1 MNKILLTALFSI
13 CTLFAIGQTSNQKP
27 LIGISCS
34 HSGDNSSTR
43 MTYTESVIQAGGTP
57 MLIPITSDS
66 IVLRNI
72 ISRLDGIIL
81 IGGGDIH
88 PSYYK
93 EEPIEQCGEADSLR
107 DIYDIALIRMAHD
120 FNVPMLGICR
130 GEQLINVAFGG
141 TLYQDIPSQ
150 HPDTS
155 VCHNQEEPSSTP
167 THQITFSTDSELA
180 TILGNNKLMTNSHHH
195 QAVKQVA
202 PGFRITAWASDSIPE
217 AIEAIEYPIW
227 GVQFHPETRTVAGDE
242 VSSRIFRFLIN
253 KATTFQQAK
262 KIHKKHFTID
272 THTDTPLDFHGNYN
286 LGTREWTQVCV
297 PKMEEGHLDGQYLAC
312 WIAQGPC
319 DEKHSKEAV
328 ALIDSLIDCIEWQI
342 EINKDVCAIARTPE
356 DLARLK
362 AEGKKAYYIGIEN
375 AYGIGKDLKNI
386 KRFHDR
392 GVTYIT
398 LCHTKHND
406 LCDSSSDAT
415 PGWGGLSPFGKKAI
429 KLMNKLG
436 ILIDLSHAHENTFW
450 DVMKHSKKPLFASH
464 SSAKALLNHDRNL
477 TDEQLRAF
485 TQTNGVAQ
493 ACIVDLFINKNPKEA
508 TLTDFMN
515 HLYHMIEVAGIDHV
529 GIGTDFD
536 GGGGVQGCNGDN
548 DLINITVRML
558 EKGFSE
564 EDIAKVWGGN
574 FLRVMKEVQEK

>member
-1 MNKILLTALFSI
+1 MNKILLTTLLSVCTLFSI
-13 CTLFAIGQTSNQKP
+13 GQTHQKP

-34 HSGDNSSTR
+34 HPNDNSSTR
-43 MTYTESVIQAGGTP
+43 TTYTESIIQSGGIP
-57 MLIPITSDS
+57 MLIPITTDS

-72 ISRLDGIIL
+72 VSQLDGIIL

-88 PSYYK
+88 PSYYN
-93 EEPIEQCGEADSLR
+93 EEPIEQLGEVDTLR
-107 DIYDIALIRMAHD
+107 DIYDITLIRMAHD

-141 TLYQDIPSQ
+141 SLYQDIPSQ
-150 HPDTS
+150 HTDTT
-155 VCHNQEEPSSTP
+155 VCHSQKEPSDIP
-167 THQITFSTDSELA
+167 THKIIFSTDSELA
-180 TILGNNKLMTNSHHH
+180 TVFGQHELMTNSHHH
-195 QAVKQVA
+195 QAVKQIA
-202 PGFRITAWASDSIPE
+202 PGFKITAWANDSIPE

-242 VSSRIFRFLIN
+242 TSSRIFRFLVN
-253 KATTFQQAK
+253 KANTFRRAK
-262 KIHKKHFTID
+262 EIHKKYLTID
-272 THTDTPLDFHGNYN
+272 THTDTPLDFHGSYN

-297 PKMEEGHLDGQYLAC
+297 PKMEEGYLDAQYLAC

-319 DEKHSKEAV
+319 DEKHSNEAV
-328 ALIDSLIDCIEWQI
+328 ALIDSLIDCIDKQI
-342 EINKDVCAIARTPE
+342 EMNKDVCAIARTPE
-356 DLARLK
+356 DLIRLK
-362 AEGKKAYYIGIEN
+362 SEGKKAYYIGIEN

-386 KRFHDR
+386 KHFHDR

-406 LCDSSSDAT
+406 LCDSSSDFT
-415 PGWGGLSPFGKKAI
+415 PGWGGLSSYGKKAVKI
-429 KLMNKLG
+429 MDKLG

-450 DVMKHSKKPLFASH
+450 DVMKYSKKPLFASH
-464 SSAKALLNHDRNL
+464 SSARALLDHDRNL

-485 TQTNGVAQ
+485 AKTNGVAQ
-493 ACIVDLFINKNPKEA
+493 ACIVDLFLNKNPKEA

-529 GIGTDFD
+529 GIGSDFD

-574 FLRVMKEVQEK
+574 FLRVMKEVQK